1 MKEKTKLSKI
11 VALVMCLMLTLTMFS
26 TYSFATILQTGGEET
41 TDNKAN
47 IIVNGVEAGVKV
59 SAYQLTTVNY
69 DYTAD
74 QPQSTPYSWVPQ
86 IETLVQAINSNYVGT
101 NGIDNFVKEITT
113 GDSAENS
120 KSFYSELAAAIRGG
134 TVTLTAKEETAT
146 GTPTSYPVVEESLD
160 GTVTF
165 ADCEMGTYLI
175 LIENGY
181 MVYTPS
187 VVNLTPEYDN
197 ESHEWELPDSVEV
210 RVKATNPQITKTVTN
225 DSLGEDNYSTRDEIS
240 FKIVADVPTY
250 LPNSLAQTYAISDKL
265 EGGLTLVEDS
275 IVVYGKNGS
284 APEVELTA
292 PGDYTLTTE
301 SATRPN
307 ASRDEADFVINFV
320 YDEIDG
326 FDKIIVE
333 YKAKLSQS
341 AETVVGGAGNT
352 NTAYLD
358 YSNNPYVTS
367 SVQTQESEDTV
378 YTYGAEVTKVDKNN
392 PQTTLPGAEFNLMS
406 GVDTLYF
413 VRVSDGVYY
422 LANSTDGGA
431 TQTLAVDTNGKLY
444 INGLDTGTYSLV
456 ETKAP
461 EGYNKSNTPAEIVI
475 ADTDMNGELDDGDG
489 TGIFKVSFQNSH
501 GFQLPV
507 TGRMGTVAYV
517 ARGVVFIGLGITLL
531 AVVAKKNRK

>member
-1 MKEKTKLSKI
+1 MKEKTMFFKMITLS
-11 VALVMCLMLTLTMFS
+11 LCLMLTLMMFS
-26 TYSFATILQTGGEET
+26 TYAF
-41 TDNKAN
+41 AN
-47 IIVNGVEAGVKV
+47 ITEATDTGNITVSGIEAGVKV
-59 SAYQLTTVNY
+59 SAYQLTIVNY

-74 QPQSTPYSWVPQ
+74 QPQSTPYSWNPNVK
-86 IETLVQAINSNYVGT
+86 TWVDT
-101 NGIDNFVKEITT
+101 NFSDYSDPENFYKEVTS
-113 GDSAENS
+113 DSTEANE
-120 KSFYSELAAAIRGG
+120 FYSKLAAAIRGG
-134 TVTLTAKEETAT
+134 GVTLTAKEETVAGTAT
-146 GTPTSYPVVEESLD
+146 YPIEEENLNGS
-160 GTVTF
+160 VTF

-187 VVNLTPEYDN
+187 VVNLTPDYNN
-197 ESHEWELPDSVEV
+197 ETHEWELPDSVEV

-250 LPNSLAQTYAISDKL
+250 LPNSLSQTYAISDKL

-292 PGDYTLTTE
+292 TEDYTLTTE

-307 ASRDEADFVINFV
+307 ASQDEADFVINFV

-358 YSNNPYVTS
+358 YSNNPYVAS

-378 YTYGAEVTKVDKNN
+378 YTYGAEVTKTDK
-392 PQTTLPGAEFNLMS
+392 TTSAPLPGAEFNLMS

-422 LANSTDGGA
+422 LANDTDGGA

-461 EGYNKSNTPAEIVI
+461 EGYNKSNTPAEITI
-475 ADTDMNGELDDGDG
+475 TDTDMDGVLDDGDG
-489 TGIFKVSFQNSH
+489 TGIFKVSFQNSQ

-507 TGRMGTVAYV
+507 TGGMGTVAFV
-517 ARGVVFIGLGITLL
+517 AGGIVFIGLGITLL

>member
-1 MKEKTKLSKI
+1 MKENTKFSKI
-11 VALVMCLMLTLTMFS
+11 IALAISLMLILTMFS
-26 TYSFATILQTGGEET
+26 TYSFANITDT
-41 TDNKAN
+41 TDTRD
-47 IIVNGVEAGVKV
+47 ITVSGIEAGVKV

-74 QPQSTPYSWVPQ
+74 QPQSTPYSWNPSVK
-86 IETLVQAINSNYVGT
+86 TWVDT
-101 NGIDNFVKEITT
+101 NFSAYSDPENFSEAVTS
-113 GDSAENS
+113 DSAEANT
-120 KSFYSELAAAIRGG
+120 FYSSLAAAIRGG

-146 GTPTSYPVVEESLD
+146 GTSTTYPVVEESLD

-250 LPNSLAQTYAISDKL
+250 LANSLSKTYAISDKL
-265 EGGLTLVEDS
+265 EGGLTLVDGS
-275 IVVYGKNGS
+275 ITVHGQNGD
-284 APEVELTA
+284 APEVELTS
-292 PGDYTLTTE
+292 PEDYTLTTE

-307 ASRDEADFVINFV
+307 AGQDEADFVINFV

-341 AETVVGGAGNT
+341 AETVVGGTGNT

-358 YSNNPYVTS
+358 YSNNPYVAS

-378 YTYGAEVTKVDKNN
+378 YTYGIFRLQQQPICCIKC
-392 PQTTLPGAEFNLMS
+392 
-406 GVDTLYF
+406 
-413 VRVSDGVYY
+413 
-422 LANSTDGGA
+422 
-431 TQTLAVDTNGKLY
+431 TN
-444 INGLDTGTYSLV
+444 T
-456 ETKAP
+456 
-461 EGYNKSNTPAEIVI
+461 
-475 ADTDMNGELDDGDG
+475 
-489 TGIFKVSFQNSH
+489 
-501 GFQLPV
+501 
-507 TGRMGTVAYV
+507 
-517 ARGVVFIGLGITLL
+517 
-531 AVVAKKNRK
+531 RK